1 MSTSFRQLAH
11 ARALAHHRNF
21 RLAAAQLHI
30 SQPALTR
37 SIRAL
42 ETSLGARLF
51 DRLPSGV
58 ELTPVGKLFM
68 EHGRRVLRE
77 TEDLERAMADMMGL
91 ARGTLVISTGPYP
104 GDALVPDAVAALIR
118 SAPDIYCRISEA
130 DWTDV
135 PSHLLER
142 HSDIAVADLSAVAS
156 DDRFETELLIDDHF
170 HFVCRSG
177 HPLAG
182 RGSVDKSEF
191 HRYPLVGN
199 RVPDRVGRFLAS
211 PDNGA
216 DGAGA
221 VGTFRVKIDVATFAA
236 TKRILL
242 ASDGITMAPLPQV
255 AAELRDGSM
264 TLLQTGTPTPRMHS
278 GLIYLRGRSLSPAA
292 RQFALELR
300 RIKADMDRRATGL
313 AARFGLA

>member
-1 MSTSFRQLAH
+1 
-11 ARALAHHRNF
+11 
-21 RLAAAQLHI
+21 
-30 SQPALTR
+30 
-37 SIRAL
+37 
-42 ETSLGARLF
+42 
-51 DRLPSGV
+51 
-58 ELTPVGKLFM
+58 
-68 EHGRRVLRE
+68 
-77 TEDLERAMADMMGL
+77 MADMTGL
-91 ARGTLVISTGPYP
+91 ARGSLVISTGPYP
-104 GDALVPDAVAALIR
+104 GDGLVPDAVAALIR
-118 SAPDIYCRISEA
+118 SAPDIHCHIREA

-156 DDRFETELLIDDHF
+156 DDRFETELLINDHF

-182 RGSVDKSEF
+182 RGAVDKAEF

-199 RVPDRVGRFLAS
+199 RVPDRVGRFLAL
-211 PDNGA
+211 PG
-216 DGAGA
+216 GEAG
-221 VGTFRVKIDVATFAA
+221 GPGSSGPFRVKIDVATFAA

-242 ASDGITMAPLPQV
+242 NSDGITMAPLPQV
-255 AAELRDGSM
+255 ATELQDGSM

-292 RQFALELR
+292 RQFVLELR
-300 RIKADMDRRATGL
+300 RTKADMDLRAAGL